1 MTKISGIKKKN
12 EKCQGLTELRAWSLW
27 PGRKI
32 LLNIPKGVFVTA
44 FRKYSDGRGHGNGIS
59 QETVRAGVVWW
70 ALSCEPGSSFL
81 LTLRVNIQ

>member
-1 MTKISGIKKKN
+1 MT
-12 EKCQGLTELRAWSLW
+12 
-27 PGRKI
+27 
-32 LLNIPKGVFVTA
+32 V

-81 LTLRVNIQ
+81 LTLGVNIQ